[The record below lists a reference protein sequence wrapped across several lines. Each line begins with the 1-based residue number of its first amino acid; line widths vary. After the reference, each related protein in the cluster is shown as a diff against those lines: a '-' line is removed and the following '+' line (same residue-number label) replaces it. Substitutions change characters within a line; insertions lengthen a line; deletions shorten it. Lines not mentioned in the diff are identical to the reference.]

1 MATTTVRRDLRVRAT
16 CMTAF
21 VVALA
26 SCSGGDGES
35 AATLQ
40 TAVPDAAPAASA
52 PAPTTAATAP
62 LATAPP
68 APPSTD
74 PTSSLADEPAE
85 TAATAETSETAE
97 SVPDDTDASPP
108 PSTDPDDDTAPPPD
122 ATQPATTAAPTAT
135 TDPAAA
141 AVDWTGIATDLL
153 DRHFQIAREP
163 SLDLVAA
170 VCLQPSGCYDDAS
183 RTVEVLL
190 GDGVRLRGGA
200 PFEVTSVEFQTTAD
214 GAPVDATLAVNLIVR
229 FVATDQGT
237 IQLVDDDGNVV
248 SDVAPDERFPPGQAT
263 ARAVIVGRD
272 SVGAGWKL
280 VALSDWM

>member
-1 MATTTVRRDLRVRAT
+1 MVRAT

-21 VVALA
+21 AVALA
-26 SCSGGDGES
+26 NCSGGDGEP
-35 AATLQ
+35 AATPESVV
-40 TAVPDAAPAASA
+40 ADE
-52 PAPTTAATAP
+52 AATAP
-62 LATAPP
+62 TATNEIEAAPDDEN
-68 APPSTD
+68 A
-74 PTSSLADEPAE
+74 AEPAATVARE
-85 TAATAETSETAE
+85 PDATDEATIEDSGDMSPTATTAAA
-97 SVPDDTDASPP
+97 
-108 PSTDPDDDTAPPPD
+108 DDTAPPPD
-122 ATQPATTAAPTAT
+122 GTESTATTPATTLAPGTPT

-141 AVDWTGIATDLL
+141 GVDWTGIATDLL
-153 DRHFQIAREP
+153 DRHFRIAREP

-183 RTVEVLL
+183 RTVEVLQR
-190 GDGVRLRGGA
+190 DGVRLRGGA
-200 PFEVTSVEFQTTAD
+200 PFDIVSVEFQSTAD

-263 ARAVIVGRD
+263 ARAVILGRD
-272 SVGAGWKL
+272 SAGAGWKL